1 MFCTNCGKEIPEG
14 SLFCTNCG
22 TKIEEKAEE
31 VKETVNKAVEEVK
44 ENTEKIFEE
53 IKENTEAVT
62 ESASETAQSAVSAQA
77 SAPVTESAFSSDE
90 NITDIEDTESV
101 IGIEDALKNAEEPLT
116 SARPDKPAD
125 SAPAKSSDVP
135 TGTFDEKAARNAL
148 PKEYRHINAW
158 AYWGLRILYAIPV
171 VGLIALI
178 IMALI
183 PKNRNLRSFAKS
195 YFISLIIIVVALLV
209 ILVLLGLGIFGF
221 DLMDLIDA
229 IGSAFTTFV
238 DYLNI

>member
-1 MFCTNCGKEIPEG
+1 MFCTNCGKEIPAD
-14 SLFCTNCG
+14 SQFCTNCG
-22 TKIEEKAEE
+22 TKIGENA
-31 VKETVNKAVEEVK
+31 EEVK
-44 ENTEKIFEE
+44 ENTEE
-53 IKENTEAVT
+53 IKE
-62 ESASETAQSAVSAQA
+62 ASEDSAQA
-77 SAPVTESAFSSDE
+77 ATTATAEEQFSAFNSDE

-135 TGTFDEKAARNAL
+135 TGTFDEKAARKAL

-158 AYWGLRILYAIPV
+158 AYWGLRLLYAIPV
-171 VGLIALI
+171 IGLIALI

-183 PKNRNLRSFAKS
+183 PKNRNLRSFASS
-195 YFISLIIIVVALLV
+195 YFISLVIVTVALLV

-229 IGSAFTTFV
+229 IVNAFTALV